1 MTMKRKLL
9 FFLTAVVLVW
19 SCSKGNDPIVPT
31 YNNTIKSFVI
41 NAAQNSGMDSDALV
55 VKIGDILYITVDEG
69 VSLTSLIPTI
79 ESGEGTTFY
88 IDDKPVDS
96 GVTAVDLTKTAKLAL
111 VSEDGEANIYYICAK
126 NGDKLIDNEV
136 YGIMKQY
143 DIPGISVS
151 ATKNETIKYSYGYGF
166 ANVQDME
173 RTTPQHLFRL
183 ASVSK
188 TQTSIAIMT
197 LVERGKLKLSDRLF
211 GKGGIFETEIGTE
224 GLVANADQ
232 VTIKHLLEHTSGWSG
247 EHIFTES
254 GSLSGS
260 DVLKRMKYVVHN
272 IPMTHPLG
280 TKYDYYNMGFGLLG
294 CVIEKISG
302 MDYEEFMRKE
312 IYAPLGV
319 TDIWV
324 GKDLVG
330 RRKNECVYYSQDG
343 KNGYGNNMYLIRA
356 LGGLI
361 ASTEELMKVVAG
373 VDYGEVV
380 PDILKPATL
389 DLMYKPSS
397 AYNRYALGWRVNYPD
412 FPHWSSYHGGTLAG
426 TGTLLV
432 RDKSR
437 NAAAVILCNSRSY
450 KDGFDDRMYELL
462 DFVMDRI

>member
-1 MTMKRKLL
+1 MKRKLL
-9 FFLTAVVLVW
+9 FFLTALVLVW
-19 SCSKGNDPIVPT
+19 NCSGGEDPITPT
-31 YNNTIKSFVI
+31 YNNTIKTFDILSSV
-41 NAAQNSGMDSDALV
+41 NNMSSDALV
-55 VKIGDILYITVDEG
+55 VKIDDFIYVTVDEG
-69 VSLTSLIPTI
+69 VSLTSIIPTI

-96 GVTAVDLTKTAKLAL
+96 GVTPVDLTNTAKLAL

-126 NGDKLIDNEV
+126 TGDKIIDNVV
-136 YGIMKQY
+136 YKIMKQY

-151 ATKNETIKYSYGYGF
+151 ATKNETLKYSYGYGF
-166 ANVQDME
+166 ANVEDKE
-173 RTTPQHLFRL
+173 RTTSKHLFRL

-197 LVERGKLKLSDRLF
+197 LVERGKLSLSDRLF
-211 GKGGIFETEIGTE
+211 GVGGIFEKELGTE
-224 GLVANADQ
+224 GLVPNAEQ
-232 VTIKHLLEHTSGWSG
+232 VTIQHLLEHTSGWSG

-272 IPMTHPLG
+272 VPMSHALG

-302 MDYEEFMRKE
+302 MGYEEFMQKE

-319 TDIWV
+319 KDIWV
-324 GKDLVG
+324 GKDLAG

-343 KNGYGNNMYLIRA
+343 KNGYGNDMYLIRS

-373 VDYGEVV
+373 VDYGDVV
-380 PDILKPATL
+380 PDILKPETL
-389 DLMYKPSS
+389 DLMYTPSS
-397 AYNRYALGWRVNYPD
+397 AYKRYALGWRVNYPD

-437 NAAAVILCNSRSY
+437 NAAAVVLCNSRSY
-450 KDGFDDRMYELL
+450 KDGFDDSMYELL
-462 DFVMDRI
+462 DLVMERI

>member
-1 MTMKRKLL
+1 MKRKLL
-9 FFLTAVVLVW
+9 FFLTALVLVW
-19 SCSKGNDPIVPT
+19 NCSGGEDPITPT
-31 YNNTIKSFVI
+31 YNNTIKTFDILSSV
-41 NAAQNSGMDSDALV
+41 NNMSSDALV
-55 VKIGDILYITVDEG
+55 VKIDDFIYVTVDEG
-69 VSLTSLIPTI
+69 VSLTSIIPTI

-96 GVTAVDLTKTAKLAL
+96 GVTPVDLTNTAKLAL

-126 NGDKLIDNEV
+126 TGDKIIDNVV
-136 YGIMKQY
+136 YKIMKQY

-151 ATKNETIKYSYGYGF
+151 ATKNETLKYSYGF
-166 ANVQDME
+166 ANVEGKE
-173 RTTPQHLFRL
+173 RTTSKHLFRL

-197 LVERGKLKLSDRLF
+197 LVERGKLSLSDRLF
-211 GKGGIFETEIGTE
+211 GVGGIFEEEIGTE
-224 GLVANADQ
+224 GLVANAEQ

-260 DVLKRMKYVVHN
+260 DVLKRMKYVVRN
-272 IPMTHPLG
+272 IPMTYALG

-302 MDYEEFMRKE
+302 MGYEEFMQKE

-319 TDIWV
+319 KDIWV
-324 GKDLVG
+324 GKDLAG

-343 KNGYGNNMYLIRA
+343 KNGYGNDMYLIRS

-361 ASTEELMKVVAG
+361 ASTEDLMKVVAG
-373 VDYGEVV
+373 VDYGDVV
-380 PDILKPATL
+380 PDILKPETL
-389 DLMYKPSS
+389 DLMYTPSS

-426 TGTLLV
+426 TGTLMV

-437 NAAAVILCNSRSY
+437 NAAAVVLCNSRSY
-450 KDGFDDRMYELL
+450 KDGFDDSMYELL
-462 DFVMDRI
+462 DLVMERI